1 MIQPLK
7 EFWNKLNPLSKTIIA
22 GVFFFCLQFF
32 IGGQGLKLITGQPTT
47 FLEVF
52 MDALGKVGFLSFFVL
67 VLPFYFG
74 RFKAQQLI
82 FYRATFVS
90 YCISVIPFIYASRI
104 IDDLGTRV
112 SLGIFGGFGL
122 IVSCIFFNFILKR
135 LFSFDVF
142 GADDSGVR
150 H

>member
-1 MIQPLK
+1 MVK
-7 EFWNKLNPLSKTIIA
+7 HFWNKLNPVSKTAITGIIL
-22 GVFFFCLQFF
+22 FCLQFF
-32 IGGQGLKLITGQPTT
+32 GRDQGLKLITGQPTT

-52 MDALGKVGFLSFFVL
+52 MDAFGRLGFVSFFIL

-74 RFKAQQLI
+74 RTKAQQSI

-90 YCISVIPFIYASRI
+90 YCISAIPFMYASRI
-104 IDDLGTRV
+104 VDDLGSRV
-112 SLGIFGGFGL
+112 SLAIFGGFGL
-122 IVSCIFFNFILKR
+122 IVSCIFFNFVLKH